1 MDTIVIKI
9 NEKDK
14 IASLM
19 AFLKSIDYIQSVEYL
34 EDYAQ
39 MKRFLV
45 ETNAIAAE
53 TELSKMTLDEVN
65 EEIKAYRR
73 EKQSNGH

>member
-14 IASLM
+14 IASLV

-34 EDYAQ
+34 EKYTQ
-39 MKRFLV
+39 MKRLLD

-53 TELSKMTLDEVN
+53 TELSRMTLDEVN
-65 EEIKAYRR
+65 EDVKAYRR